1 MKTIIYIVLALVL
14 ISGGYVWYVRS
25 GGEVPDSVSD
35 VTNTISDAVTGEDT
49 DGPAI
54 ATSSLAATQT
64 YTVDTTKSS
73 LSFASVGSVKFKNGS
88 IVLKNGVVTSGTLI
102 ADMNTLSTEMLKG
115 KDYFD
120 VATYP
125 TATFTI
131 TGSRQTAEGTT
142 LVGTL
147 AVKDMSK
154 GVEMPVG
161 QIEDA
166 STANNVGM
174 SFDGDTSFDT
184 GKEGIFKTVSI
195 HVDITAYVQKNAVLQ

>member
-25 GGEVPDSVSD
+25 GGEVPESISTITNSVSD
-35 VTNTISDAVTGEDT
+35 TITGEDT

-54 ATSSLAATQT
+54 ATSSPAATQT

-73 LSFASVGSVKFKNGS
+73 LSFASVGSVKFKSGT
-88 IVLKNGVVTSGTLI
+88 IVLKSGVVTSGTLV
-102 ADMNTLSTEMLKG
+102 ADMNTLSTDTLKG

-125 TATFTI
+125 TATFTV

-147 AVKDMSK
+147 VVKDMSK

-166 STANNVGM
+166 STADKVGI

-195 HVDITAYVQKNAVLQ
+195 HVDISAYAQKNAVLQ